1 MPLAVFAITCP
12 DHRKGD
18 FSFCSSTP
26 VGSRAIPC
34 ASNRCVG
41 MEDRRRLDLDDGYLR
56 SGQQHGLLAHAIVT
70 AVPYG
75 PNERPQPLW
84 LEAHV
89 DSGKKETVQPR

>member
-41 MEDRRRLDLDDGYLR
+41 MEWKTGGASTWMTGTYDLD
-56 SGQQHGLLAHAIVT
+56 S
-70 AVPYG
+70 
-75 PNERPQPLW
+75 N
-84 LEAHV
+84 
-89 DSGKKETVQPR
+89 TVYWPTPS